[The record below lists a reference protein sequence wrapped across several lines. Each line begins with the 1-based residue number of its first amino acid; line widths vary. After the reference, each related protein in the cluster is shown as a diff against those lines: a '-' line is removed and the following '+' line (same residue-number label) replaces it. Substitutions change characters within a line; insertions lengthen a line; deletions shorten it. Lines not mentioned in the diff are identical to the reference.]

1 MFRAQLFTVSL
12 FVLTICSASHGA
24 ADKLCRLYLELEGK
38 LAAVPTVEN
47 PARIRLEWEIIQDP
61 GTGHEWKIRHLESQ
75 IIRLTGPLSTS
86 PNLPV
91 YYPEASFNGGD
102 VSPLGVS
109 FGDPD
114 DEVAEV
120 EWMLPESGTFAF
132 EGEPWQRAYRRDDR
146 LAGDLVFNFDFT
158 DNVVG
163 WTFQSYNDP
172 THREVAPINAQSLR
186 SGNLQII
193 EIPLTDGPGQLLS
206 RAIAGVSRTLREAY
220 GEDFRVV
227 PKVREMLV
235 QREQQREYLLR
246 QGPLWKGHFSADR
259 YKPLNLSN
267 LDMPEV
273 KNKMNDLAR
282 ELLFVGPLRQSA
294 NRVSS
299 QGMGRVWQ
307 AASGSEREFVL
318 ESFNISTGYSTSVG
332 FIVERK

>member
-1 MFRAQLFTVSL
+1 MFRAQLFTLSL
-12 FVLTICSASHGA
+12 FVLTLCPASHGA

-38 LAAVPTVEN
+38 LVAAPTAEN
-47 PARIRLEWEIIQDP
+47 PARIRMEWEIIQDP
-61 GTGHEWKIRHLESQ
+61 GTGHEWTIRRLESQ

-91 YYPEASFNGGD
+91 YYPEASFNQGD

-114 DEVAEV
+114 DDVVDV
-120 EWMLPESGTFAF
+120 EWMLPQSGDFAF

-146 LAGDLVFNFDFT
+146 LAGDLVFNFDF
-158 DNVVG
+158 NENAVG
-163 WTFQSYNDP
+163 WTYQSYTDP

-186 SGNLQII
+186 GGNLQVI

-206 RAIAGVSRTLREAY
+206 RAIAGVSRTMREAY
-220 GEDFRVV
+220 GEDYRII
-227 PKVREMLV
+227 PKVKELLV
-235 QREQQREYLLR
+235 QRELQREYLTR
-246 QGPLWKGHFSADR
+246 PAPLWKGHFAANQYR
-259 YKPLNLSN
+259 LINLSD

-282 ELLFVGPLRQSA
+282 ELLFVGPLRASA
-294 NRVSS
+294 NRMAS

-307 AASGSEREFVL
+307 AAGGEDREFVL
-318 ESFNISTGYSTSVG
+318 ESYNISTGYSTSVG
-332 FIVERK
+332 FVVERK